1 MKPIARFLCLFALLV
16 AAAGCLSSS
25 GGFVGAIYYT
35 YGPEAALEA
44 ADYYDSP
51 PGGNA
56 LVELERSTA
65 LMELGW
71 YRESLSALRDAR
83 SLLEVEDALVSSADD
98 RRPPWRPEGHEAV
111 LLATMEMANS
121 LALQD
126 AAAGSAA
133 ADRAVEEMASA
144 DCSSCS
150 FNFTRTVAALAF
162 EAAGRYSDG
171 TAVVS
176 GVVVTGRGGEMVDG
190 IRRRLSRGLA
200 GAQPEGLAPP
210 PVDEKRS
217 VVFLLLMGRGPT
229 KVSDELKVDS
239 SETIRWARYMPTDPQ
254 AVSWA
259 ALELDGEKVSAELT
273 DVDELAAASLRARA
287 ERTVAARGAGID
299 PKRRDLRHWVSLPAT
314 MQMVV
319 AEIPVD
325 ADSTDLVYTSPD
337 GDEVARETVEWPA
350 SWTDGRIFVVRRV
363 P

>member
-1 MKPIARFLCLFALLV
+1 MKRIVRFLCLIVFLV
-16 AAAGCLSSS
+16 AAAGCLSST
-25 GGFVGAIYYT
+25 GGFVGAIYYA

-44 ADYYDSP
+44 AGYVNSP

-71 YRESLSALRDAR
+71 YQESLSALRDAR
-83 SLLEVEDALVSSADD
+83 SILEVEDALVSSADD
-98 RRPPWRPEGHEAV
+98 RRPSWRPEGHEAV

-133 ADRAVEEMASA
+133 ADRAVEAMAVA
-144 DCSSCS
+144 DCGSCS
-150 FNFTRTVAALAF
+150 FRFTRTVAALAF

-176 GVVVTGRGGEMVDG
+176 DVVVVGRGGEMVDG
-190 IRRRLSRGLA
+190 IRMRLAEGLA

-210 PVDEKRS
+210 PVDEERS

-239 SETIRWARYMPTDPQ
+239 SETIRWARYLPTDPQ
-254 AVSWA
+254 TVSWA
-259 ALELDGEKVSAELT
+259 TLEVEDEVVSAELT
-273 DVDELAAASLRARA
+273 DVDELAVASLRTRA
-287 ERTVAARGAGID
+287 ERIVAARGAGID
-299 PKRRDLRHWVSLPAT
+299 PKRRDLRHWASLPAT

-325 ADSTDLVYTSPD
+325 ADSTDLVYYSPD
-337 GDEVARETVEWPA
+337 GDEVARETVEWPV
-350 SWTDGRIFVVRRV
+350 SWTGGRVFVVRRI